1 MIHPWMASAEGEA
14 MNISDIILAMV
25 ALALIAN
32 AIALVRHWRLMREA
46 QIALDNLAMSQRQ
59 FNKLLENEQ
68 QKQRNDQSN
77 QAAIH
82 RRT

>member
-1 MIHPWMASAEGEA
+1 
-14 MNISDIILAMV
+14 MNISDIILTMV

-59 FNKLLENEQ
+59 FNKLLR
-68 QKQRNDQSN
+68 K
-77 QAAIH
+77 
-82 RRT
+82 

>member
-1 MIHPWMASAEGEA
+1 MVSAEGEA
-14 MNISDIILAMV
+14 MNISDIILTMV

-68 QKQRNDQSN
+68 QKQRND
-77 QAAIH
+77 
-82 RRT
+82 